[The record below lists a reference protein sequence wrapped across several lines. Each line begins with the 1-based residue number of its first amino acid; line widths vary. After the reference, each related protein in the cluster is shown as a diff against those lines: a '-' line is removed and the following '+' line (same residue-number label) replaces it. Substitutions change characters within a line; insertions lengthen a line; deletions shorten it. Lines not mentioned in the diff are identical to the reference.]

1 MPNGESAAMQNRA
14 APSPPRLPTL
24 SPMAPD
30 QTTVLPL
37 PLNPSS
43 PIPKADPSSILLP
56 AHPLAS
62 SRYQRQA
69 LLPSISIR
77 GQTAI
82 SAARV
87 LIIGLGG
94 LGSPASLYLAALGVH
109 TLGLV
114 DGDTVELSNLHRQI
128 VHKESTVG
136 TSKVRSAMGTLKELN
151 SEVKLVAFEERFSTV
166 NARRI
171 VDEWRDDDNDD
182 GRGRGEGG
190 GRGWDIVLDCT
201 DNPATR
207 YLISD
212 ACVLAGKVLVSGAAQ
227 RTEGQLMVLNY
238 PARQVPL
245 KDATGTAGMDGI
257 ADVRDVKEKGPCYR
271 CVFPVP
277 PAPETVQSCAEVGV
291 LGPVV
296 GVIGVLM
303 AMEVVKI
310 VVAVAR
316 DEDRRAWKPS
326 LLLYNGLSNDARA
339 VWRSVGLR
347 GRRRDC
353 VACGDEEVLKEKG
366 KWEDG
371 RITWGALAEGR
382 MDYEEFCGRVE
393 DVRVLGEGNRVPA
406 AQFLKSMEREEAQD
420 WLVGRDRERPLVV
433 DVREEAEF
441 ALGPKVRGSINV
453 PISRILRHGG
463 QGATEEDEGID
474 QLLGPGESTNKH
486 PIFFLC
492 QRGNDSQIAAQ
503 QFLGRVGRNRWVG
516 DVKDGLQALERQVH
530 G

>member
-1 MPNGESAAMQNRA
+1 M
-14 APSPPRLPTL
+14 
-24 SPMAPD
+24 
-30 QTTVLPL
+30 
-37 PLNPSS
+37 
-43 PIPKADPSSILLP
+43 
-56 AHPLAS
+56 
-62 SRYQRQA
+62 
-69 LLPSISIR
+69 
-77 GQTAI
+77 
-82 SAARV
+82 
-87 LIIGLGG
+87 
-94 LGSPASLYLAALGVH
+94 H

-136 TSKVRSAMGTLKELN
+136 TSKVHSAMSTLKELN
-151 SEVKLVAFEERFSTV
+151 SEVKLVAFEERFSTA
-166 NARRI
+166 NAKRI
-171 VDEWRDDDNDD
+171 VDEWRDDDDD
-182 GRGRGEGG
+182 GYGHGHEGGPSSDGGRREGG

-212 ACVLAGKVLVSGAAQ
+212 VCVLAGKVLVSGAAQ

-238 PARQVPL
+238 PARQTPL
-245 KDATGTAGMDGI
+245 KDATGTAGTDKS
-257 ADVRDVKEKGPCYR
+257 ADLREGREKGPCYR
-271 CVFPVP
+271 CIFPVP

-326 LLLYNGLSNDARA
+326 LLLYSGLNKDARA

-347 GRRRDC
+347 GRRKDC
-353 VACGDEEVLKEKG
+353 IACGDEEVLKAKG

-371 RITWGALAEGR
+371 RVTWEALAEGR
-382 MDYEEFCGRVE
+382 VDYEEFCGRVE
-393 DVRVLGEGNRVPA
+393 DVRVLREENRVPA
-406 AQFLKSMEREEAQD
+406 AQFLESMEREETRD
-420 WLVGRDRERPLVV
+420 WLMGKDKERPLVV

-441 ALGPKVRGSINV
+441 ALGAKVRGSINV

-463 QGATEEDEGID
+463 QGAIEDDGGIE
-474 QLLGPGESTNKH
+474 QLLGPGELTNKH
-486 PIFFLC
+486 PLYFLC

-516 DVKDGLQALERQVH
+516 DVKDGLQALERQVY

>member
-1 MPNGESAAMQNRA
+1 MQNRA
-14 APSPPRLPTL
+14 APPPPPLPTL
-24 SPMAPD
+24 SPMPPD

-43 PIPKADPSSILLP
+43 PILKANPSSVLLP

-82 SAARV
+82 STARV

-136 TSKVRSAMGTLKELN
+136 TSKVRSAMSTLKELN
-151 SEVKLVAFEERFSTV
+151 SEVKLVVFEERFSVV

-171 VDEWRDDDNDD
+171 VDEWRDDGDGGYGHEGGPGG
-182 GRGRGEGG
+182 GRGREG

-238 PARQVPL
+238 PARQTPL
-245 KDATGTAGMDGI
+245 KDATGTAGVDGS
-257 ADVRDVKEKGPCYR
+257 ADVRDVREKGPCYR

-310 VVAVAR
+310 VTVAR
-316 DEDRRAWKPS
+316 DEDKMAWKPS
-326 LLLYNGLSNDARA
+326 LLLYSGLSKDARA

-353 VACGDEEVLKEKG
+353 VACGHEEVLKEKG

-371 RITWGALAEGR
+371 RITWKALAEGR

-393 DVRVLGEGNRVPA
+393 DVRVLGEGNRVPV
-406 AQFLKSMEREEAQD
+406 AQFLESMEREETQD
-420 WLVGRDRERPLVV
+420 WLKGRDRERPLVV

-441 ALGPKVRGSINV
+441 ALGAKVRGSINV
-453 PISRILRHGG
+453 PISRILRHSG
-463 QGATEEDEGID
+463 QRATEEDEGID
-474 QLLGPGESTNKH
+474 QLFGPGESTNRH
-486 PIFFLC
+486 PIYFLC

>member
-1 MPNGESAAMQNRA
+1 VP
-14 APSPPRLPTL
+14 
-24 SPMAPD
+24 PD
-30 QTTVLPL
+30 QTIALPL

-43 PIPKADPSSILLP
+43 PIPKANPSSILLP

-82 SAARV
+82 SAARILV
-87 LIIGLGG
+87 IGLGG

-136 TSKVRSAMGTLKELN
+136 TSKVRSAMSTLKELN
-151 SEVKLVAFEERFSTV
+151 SEVKLVAFEERFSTA
-166 NARRI
+166 NAKRI
-171 VDEWRDDDNDD
+171 VDEWHDGDDRYGHEGGPSSDS
-182 GRGRGEGG
+182 GGGEGG
-190 GRGWDIVLDCT
+190 GRGRRGWDIVLDCT

-238 PARQVPL
+238 PARQTPL
-245 KDATGTAGMDGI
+245 KDATGAAETDESV
-257 ADVRDVKEKGPCYR
+257 DVREVREKGPCYR

-326 LLLYNGLSNDARA
+326 LLLYSGLSKDARA

-353 VACGDEEVLKEKG
+353 IACGDEEVLKGKG

-371 RITWGALAEGR
+371 RVTWEALAEGTV
-382 MDYEEFCGRVE
+382 DYEEFCGRVE
-393 DVRVLGEGNRVPA
+393 DARVLKEENRVPA
-406 AQFLKSMEREEAQD
+406 AQFLESMEREEAQD
-420 WLVGRDRERPLVV
+420 WLTGRDKERPLVV

-441 ALGPKVRGSINV
+441 ALGAKVKGSINV

-463 QGATEEDEGID
+463 QGAIEDDEGIE

-486 PIFFLC
+486 PVYFLC

-516 DVKDGLQALERQVH
+516 DVKDGLQALERQVY

>member
-1 MPNGESAAMQNRA
+1 MSM
-14 APSPPRLPTL
+14 
-24 SPMAPD
+24 
-30 QTTVLPL
+30 
-37 PLNPSS
+37 
-43 PIPKADPSSILLP
+43 
-56 AHPLAS
+56 
-62 SRYQRQA
+62 
-69 LLPSISIR
+69 
-77 GQTAI
+77 
-82 SAARV
+82 
-87 LIIGLGG
+87 
-94 LGSPASLYLAALGVH
+94 
-109 TLGLV
+109 
-114 DGDTVELSNLHRQI
+114 
-128 VHKESTVG
+128 
-136 TSKVRSAMGTLKELN
+136 LKELN

-166 NARRI
+166 NAKRI
-171 VDEWRDDDNDD
+171 VDEWRDDDD
-182 GRGRGEGG
+182 GRSHKGSPSNSRSRGEEEGG
-190 GRGWDIVLDCT
+190 GEEEEEGGGGGGGGGERGRGWDIVLDCT

-212 ACVLAGKVLVSGAAQ
+212 TCVLAGKVLVSGAAQ
-227 RTEGQLMVLNY
+227 RTEGQLMVLNHQMHH
-238 PARQVPL
+238 APL
-245 KDATGTAGMDGI
+245 KNSTGTAGTDGNV
-257 ADVRDVKEKGPCYR
+257 DGGGKGPCYR
-271 CVFPVP
+271 CIFPVP

-310 VVAVAR
+310 VVAAAR

-326 LLLYNGLSNDARA
+326 LLLYSGLSQDARA

-371 RITWGALAEGR
+371 RITWEALAEGR
-382 MDYEEFCGRVE
+382 VDYEEFCGRVE
-393 DVRVLGEGNRVPA
+393 NVRVLGEGNRVAA
-406 AQFLKSMEREEAQD
+406 AQFLESMEEEEAQD
-420 WLVGRDRERPLVV
+420 RLMGRSRERPLVV

-441 ALGPKVRGSINV
+441 ALGAKVRGSINV

-463 QGATEEDEGID
+463 QGAMEEDEGID

-486 PIFFLC
+486 PIYFLC

-503 QFLGRVGRNRWVG
+503 QFWGRVGRNRWVG